1 MTIRRLLIKVVL
13 YCLLG
18 MLFLF
23 VAFLVLLFLPGGYSR
38 DAALEAAYPRIYKDL
53 AINPNRVRY
62 IGGLISRES
71 EIVFE
76 LQATPEL
83 FAGFRQITDVVQR
96 KEFLCSCQETFAAC
110 NVDFQFTSDVEFF
123 VRHMNTYTLIL
134 MSKPPKTYL
143 LYLGAQ

>member
-1 MTIRRLLIKVVL
+1 MTIKRLLIKVVL

-38 DAALEAAYPRIYKDL
+38 DVALEAAYPRIYKDL

-83 FAGFRQITDVVQR
+83 FAGFRQITDAVQR
-96 KEFLCSCQETFAAC
+96 KEFLCSCRETFAVC
-110 NVDFQFTSDVEFF
+110 KVDFDFTSDVEFF
-123 VRHMNTYTLIL
+123 VRYMDTYTLLLI
-134 MSKPPKTYL
+134 SKQQKTYL

>member
-1 MTIRRLLIKVVL
+1 MTIKRLLLKVVL

-18 MLFLF
+18 ILFLF
-23 VAFLVLLFLPGGYSR
+23 VAFLVQLFLPGGYSR

-96 KEFLCSCQETFAAC
+96 KEFSCSCQETFAAC
-110 NVDFQFTSDVEFF
+110 KVDFDFTSDVEFF
-123 VRHMNTYTLIL
+123 VRYMDTYTLLLI
-134 MSKPPKTYL
+134 SKQRKTYL

>member
-1 MTIRRLLIKVVL
+1 MTIRRLVL
-13 YCLLG
+13 KAVSFFLLG
-18 MLFLF
+18 ALFLF
-23 VAFLVLLFLPGGYSR
+23 GVFLVMIALPGGYSR
-38 DAALEAAYPRIYKDL
+38 DVALEAAYPRIYKDL

-83 FAGFRQITDVVQR
+83 FAGFRQIMDVVQR

-123 VRHMNTYTLIL
+123 VRYMDTYTLIL
-134 MSKPPKTYL
+134 ISKQSKMFL